1 MSQALN
7 QKSRGLG
14 PSAGPMA
21 TDSHKATL
29 VNGPSSTGMSQDRCS
44 FKSFRKLGSGLRGW
58 LKGPIHSHSTQ
69 QHSWPLVTASIIGGP
84 QDQPSVG
91 ESAQHHTLFPI
102 PRNNPRRKGE
112 LGAQDTLGLLTSLP
126 SWCLVQFLVLTME
139 KQPAVPS
146 F

>member
-7 QKSRGLG
+7 QKCRGLG
-14 PSAGPMA
+14 PNAGPMA

-44 FKSFRKLGSGLRGW
+44 FKSFGKLGSGLREW
-58 LKGPIHSHSTQ
+58 LKGSIHSYSTQ
-69 QHSWPLVTASIIGGP
+69 QHSWPPVTASVIEGP
-84 QDQPSVG
+84 QDLPSVP

-102 PRNNPRRKGE
+102 PRNNHRRE
-112 LGAQDTLGLLTSLP
+112 ESLEHRTPPGLLTPLP
-126 SWCLVQFLVLTME
+126 RWCSVQFLVLTME